1 MNTNL
6 SQKLLSSNQ
15 DSSSRVTKSNQR
27 GFLEIL
33 VVIIIALVL
42 LNVLGIDIKE
52 VLAKPWV
59 KEFAAYIVSLMKI
72 VWRDI
77 LEIVAFI
84 KDLAK

>member
-6 SQKLLSSNQ
+6 SQKPLSSNL
-15 DSSSRVTKSNQR
+15 DSSPRVTQSTQR

-52 VLAKPWV
+52 ILAKPWV

-72 VWRDI
+72 VWKDI